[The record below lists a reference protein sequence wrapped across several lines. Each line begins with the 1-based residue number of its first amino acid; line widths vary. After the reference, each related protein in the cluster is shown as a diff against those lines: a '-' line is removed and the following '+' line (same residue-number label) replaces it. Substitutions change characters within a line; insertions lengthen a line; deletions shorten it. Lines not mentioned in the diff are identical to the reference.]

1 MVTTPS
7 SSSFDVTITMADDGY
22 VKEWEG
28 KDLKEKLEMVPI
40 GKEEEEDISQFY
52 QQGAE
57 QSTRGYR
64 IMAKKSEFFDLPST
78 IHPSGTHFPGGN
90 CHIIYI

>member
-40 GKEEEEDISQFY
+40 GKEEEEDISQFLSAGS
-52 QQGAE
+52 GAE
-57 QSTRGYR
+57 YNRLSYYGEEVR
-64 IMAKKSEFFDLPST
+64 IF
-78 IHPSGTHFPGGN
+78 
-90 CHIIYI
+90 